1 MRAVFCCVAGLI
13 ALSAGGCGRERAA
26 SAPSMAPVVLVDD
39 QSDTVRLTRPATRV
53 ISLIPSANET
63 LIALG
68 AANRIVGRTRY
79 DVDTAIIGKPLIG
92 SGLAP
97 NLETILSLRPDLVIV
112 WASDK
117 RRDVQAQLIR
127 AGVATLALT
136 LQDTTDAY
144 RALTL
149 LGDAVGERGRAT
161 MLTDSIRRTLT
172 ATRASIAGAKAP
184 RVFYVVFN
192 DPPMTTGP
200 NTFIAQILAVAGGDN
215 VFADAVTN
223 WPTIPMEELV
233 RRDPDVIVLPVGEMP
248 DSAVT
253 RLHVLPGWR
262 DLRAVREGRIVRID
276 ANLSSRPGP
285 NMGRAAVTLRDLLH
299 PAQAAK

>member
-13 ALSAGGCGRERAA
+13 AISAVGCGRERAA
-26 SAPSMAPVVLVDD
+26 SPPPVAPVVLVDD
-39 QSDTVRLTRPATRV
+39 HSDTLRLPRPATRV

-68 AANRIVGRTRY
+68 AADRIVGRTRY

-112 WASDK
+112 WANDK
-117 RRDVQAQLIR
+117 RGDVQKQLTR
-127 AGVATLALT
+127 AGVATLAIS

-144 RALTL
+144 RALAL
-149 LGDAVGERGRAT
+149 LGDAIGERGRAT
-161 MLTDSIRRTLT
+161 VLTDSIRRTFA

-200 NTFIAQILAVAGGDN
+200 NTFIAQILALAGGDN
-215 VFADAVTN
+215 VFADAPTN

-248 DSAVT
+248 DSAVN

-262 DLRAVREGRIVRID
+262 DLRAVREGHIVRID

-285 NMGRAAVTLRDLLH
+285 NMGRAAVMLRDLLH
-299 PAQAAK
+299 PAQATK